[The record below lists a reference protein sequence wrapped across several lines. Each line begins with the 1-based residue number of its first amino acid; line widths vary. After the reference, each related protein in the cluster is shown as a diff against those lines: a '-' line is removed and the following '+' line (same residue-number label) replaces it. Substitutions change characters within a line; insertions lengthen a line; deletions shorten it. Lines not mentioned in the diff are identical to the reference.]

1 VLVALAIGYSVGGKI
16 ADRYPHP
23 SGLAKIVLV
32 AAALLAAV
40 PFIADPFLPLAVK
53 AVDQL
58 SIATF
63 AVTLLVVFGFN
74 QLLSAEPPT
83 CQAAAGTSSVS
94 VVLTEGVLS

>member
-1 VLVALAIGYSVGGKI
+1 MRNHK
-16 ADRYPHP
+16 
-23 SGLAKIVLV
+23 
-32 AAALLAAV
+32 
-40 PFIADPFLPLAVK
+40 F
-53 AVDQL
+53 

-94 VVLTEGVLS
+94 VVITEGALS

>member
-1 VLVALAIGYSVGGKI
+1 MSPEGQ
-16 ADRYPHP
+16 RRPHLRAP
-23 SGLAKIVLV
+23 
-32 AAALLAAV
+32 
-40 PFIADPFLPLAVK
+40 PLK
-53 AVDQL
+53 EMMTMRNHKF

-94 VVLTEGVLS
+94 VVLTEGAL